1 MKRVSKCT
9 HGCSCCCTER
19 SRVARTKVNS
29 VGRIPG
35 RLSPPLDY
43 TRFVGARNRSSDR
56 RRVKGSEED
65 EERKRER
72 EREKKVEVEERRWRR
87 EEAEHT
93 VHTGETFYGGGRKAK
108 EERGVRSSWNPTS
121 CNGNEARTRAYMVRA
136 STPWRGYR
144 YRLIYLGRLK
154 PEGPLFRRWLLLRHA
169 EDENECIGLCGGNVC
184 LRARQRARLLNDI
197 GSSCS
202 RS

>member
-72 EREKKVEVEERRWRR
+72 EREESWSRREKVEKRRGWTHRAHWRDLLRRWEKGERGERRSFVLESDELQWKWSAHPRVYGTRIDTVTRVSISIDLSRPIETGGTVVPSMAAAAPRR
-87 EEAEHT
+87 R
-93 VHTGETFYGGGRKAK
+93 RKRVYWPLWWQRVPA
-108 EERGVRSSWNPTS
+108 RSPASAPT
-121 CNGNEARTRAYMVRA
+121 
-136 STPWRGYR
+136 
-144 YRLIYLGRLK
+144 
-154 PEGPLFRRWLLLRHA
+154 
-169 EDENECIGLCGGNVC
+169 
-184 LRARQRARLLNDI
+184 
-197 GSSCS
+197 
-202 RS
+202 

>member
-1 MKRVSKCT
+1 MTRNTERNTQATVYEGISRHT
-9 HGCSCCCTER
+9 HRCWCCCTER

-65 EERKRER
+65 EERER
-72 EREKKVEVEERRWRR
+72 EESRSRRR

-93 VHTGETFYGGGRKAK
+93 GAVDGDLLRWWEKGERREAF
-108 EERGVRSSWNPTS
+108 VRRWNPTS
-121 CNGNEARTRAYMVRA
+121 CNGNEARARAYMVRA
-136 STPWRGYR
+136 STP
-144 YRLIYLGRLK
+144 
-154 PEGPLFRRWLLLRHA
+154 
-169 EDENECIGLCGGNVC
+169 
-184 LRARQRARLLNDI
+184 
-197 GSSCS
+197 
-202 RS
+202 